1 LDVLF
6 PMALVSDEGLTEE
19 ELREKR
25 KQVFLR
31 NTTEGRRR
39 KKVEHMVLA
48 EQRQADANEE
58 EMRRLADPIAFDNA
72 LVITLLIFYFIFF
85 SPFF

>member
-1 LDVLF
+1 MHNKLPELPCPLQPLDVLF

-31 NTTEGRRR
+31 NTTEGRR
-39 KKVEHMVLA
+39 
-48 EQRQADANEE
+48 
-58 EMRRLADPIAFDNA
+58 
-72 LVITLLIFYFIFF
+72 
-85 SPFF
+85 